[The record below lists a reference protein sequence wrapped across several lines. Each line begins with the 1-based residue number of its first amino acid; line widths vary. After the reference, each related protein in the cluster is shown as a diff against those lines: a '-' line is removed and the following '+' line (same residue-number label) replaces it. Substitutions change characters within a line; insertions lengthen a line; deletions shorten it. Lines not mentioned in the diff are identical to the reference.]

1 MTPQELVQRE
11 VIYCVS
17 CLIYELR
24 EVAERLDDYDE
35 YLNLTGGKPDFE
47 EAASY
52 FIMNDADLFDL
63 ETIVEQ
69 NNYWSD
75 VVDEVKTEFPN
86 LLHKFVVEFDD
97 AEGEAE
103 TFECWAETS
112 EHAEEQCLN
121 AYPGATHLSVTLD
134 DADIDEYCYANT
146 GLLDALRKATLTI
159 IDEDEEHEWVCS
171 EFNLD
176 VEYDEIYEH
185 WIVSDWLGRKLSE
198 RGHVVE
204 SYLGMTIWGRGC
216 TGQAIYMDSVMEQI
230 CNDL

>member
-17 CLIYELR
+17 CLISDLGS
-24 EVAERLDDYDE
+24 VAEQLDDYDT
-35 YLNLTGGKPDFE
+35 YLTLVGGTPDYE

-63 ETIVEQ
+63 ETIVGQ

-121 AYPGATHLSVTLD
+121 AHPGATHLSVTLD
-134 DADIDEYCYANT
+134 DDIDEYCYANT
-146 GLLDALRKATLTI
+146 GLLDALRKATLVI
-159 IDEDEEHEWVCS
+159 IDEDEEHGWVCS
-171 EFNLD
+171 EFNLEP
-176 VEYDEIYEH
+176 EYGEIYEH

-216 TGQAIYMDSVMEQI
+216 TGQAISMDGVMEQI